1 MDFVWLL
8 QAVMHERPFKVTSTY
23 PFPCIVFALCRSV
36 GVPIWHIDQIKSPSS
51 SIDIGLIR
59 DEANELAPHRGPHPK
74 VPLLGENLADTVEQ
88 AEAPIQVTSEPSDT
102 TPVESISDGS
112 TTPISSCST
121 PSATL
126 VSLAMV

>member
-1 MDFVWLL
+1 M
-8 QAVMHERPFKVTSTY
+8 
-23 PFPCIVFALCRSV
+23 
-36 GVPIWHIDQIKSPSS
+36 
-51 SIDIGLIR
+51 
-59 DEANELAPHRGPHPK
+59 APHEGPHLE